1 MSTIIAKKNKPLSK
15 KHAFRASQLLQ
26 ECWLLLQAG
35 QIQESE
41 KSCLSILNKYP
52 NYPEA
57 LLLLGIIA
65 NRVGNIDLAITRFHQ
80 AIIIKPNLADA
91 YYNLGN
97 AHQTLG
103 HIEEAIQCFNK
114 TITLKPDFASAHNNL
129 GIIFI
134 GLERLEEAVT
144 HFKRAL
150 TLKPDY
156 ALAHNNIGNALKDLG
171 QVADAK
177 FHFEQALSF
186 KPDYA
191 DAHSNLGTLC
201 QDMGHKEEAISHY
214 EQALI
219 IQPNFSGA
227 HYNLT
232 KIKPEQEQVPK
243 LEGLLSS
250 PAVSDEDAM
259 NYHFALGNI
268 FNFDKSYS
276 KSFEHFIKGNTLKR
290 KTINYDS
297 HKHTDFIDSLIE
309 TYSENYFKEKTI
321 IGSDSDLPVFI
332 LGMPRSGTTLVEQIV
347 SSHPQVFGADE
358 LSTLGRI
365 EGAIGQKY
373 ESSNPYPQ
381 CMSLF
386 DDSSAC
392 ELASEYLHELRGYS
406 QEATRITDKA
416 PYNFLRIGLIK
427 LLFPKARII
436 HCQRNVLDTC
446 TSIFLNNFTSG
457 NEFSYDLREIGQF
470 YLDYERLM
478 KHWHTLFPSE
488 IFDIQYEALISNQE
502 ETSHQLIDYL
512 GLEWDEHCLAF
523 HNNNRAVRTASNLQV
538 RQPIYT
544 KSVERWRRYEEHL
557 KPLITIVQQ

>member
-1 MSTIIAKKNKPLSK
+1 MSSIIARKNKPLSK

-26 ECWLLLQAG
+26 KSWLLLQSG

-41 KSCLSILNKYP
+41 MSCISVLNKYP

-65 NRVGNIDLAITRFHQ
+65 NRVGNIDLAIARFHQ
-80 AIIIKPNLADA
+80 AILIKPNFADA

-103 HIEEAIQCFNK
+103 RIEEAIQCFNQ

-150 TLKPDY
+150 AIKPDY

-171 QVADAK
+171 QVTDAK

-191 DAHSNLGTLC
+191 DAHSNLGTLF
-201 QDMGHKEEAISHY
+201 QDMGDKEEAISHY
-214 EQALI
+214 EQALS
-219 IQPNFSGA
+219 IQTDFSGA

-232 KIKPEQEQVPK
+232 KINPKQEQIPL
-243 LEGLLSS
+243 LERFLSS
-250 PAVSDEDAM
+250 STVSDEDAM

-268 FNFDKSYS
+268 FNSDKSYS
-276 KSFEHFIKGNTLKR
+276 KSFEHFIKGNILKR

-297 HKHTDFIDSLIE
+297 QKHTDFIDSLIE
-309 TYSENYFKEKTI
+309 TYSRDYFEEKTI
-321 IGSDSDLPVFI
+321 VGSDSDLPVFI

-358 LSTLGRI
+358 LPTLGHI
-365 EGAIGQKY
+365 EGAIRQKY
-373 ESSNPYPQ
+373 ESSNPYPE
-381 CMSLF
+381 CMPSF
-386 DDSSAC
+386 DASSAY
-392 ELASEYLHELRGYS
+392 EFASEYLHELRGYS

-427 LLFPKARII
+427 IIFPKARII
-436 HCQRNVLDTC
+436 HCRRNALDTC

-457 NEFSYDLREIGQF
+457 NEFSYDLNEIGRF

-478 KHWHTLFPSE
+478 THWHNLFPSE

-502 ETSHQLIDYL
+502 EMSHQLIDYL

-544 KSVERWRRYEEHL
+544 KSVERWKRYQEHL
-557 KPLITIVQQ
+557 EPLIKILQ